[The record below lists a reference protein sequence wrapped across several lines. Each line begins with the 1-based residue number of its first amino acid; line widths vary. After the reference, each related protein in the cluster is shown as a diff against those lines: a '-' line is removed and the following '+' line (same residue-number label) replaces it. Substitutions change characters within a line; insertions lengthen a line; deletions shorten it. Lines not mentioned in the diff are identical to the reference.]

1 MLPIGDEAGATR
13 GGRIVTI
20 GLIALNVLVFFLELG
35 QGSEGALQSFITAWG
50 VVPRE
55 YSVGHDIAPT
65 IPLPY
70 WSTLITSMFL
80 HGGWMHL
87 GGNMLYLWIFGD
99 NLERVM
105 GSVKFFVF
113 YMVCGIAAGLA
124 HILFAGGSAVPSVGA
139 SGAISGV
146 LGGYLLLFPRNR
158 VRVLT
163 RGGVASVPAI
173 IVLGMWIVIQFVS
186 QLGSIADTS
195 QGGGV
200 AYMAHIGGFVAGLV
214 LVKLFATA
222 RLATA

>member
-1 MLPIGDEAGATR
+1 
-13 GGRIVTI
+13 
-20 GLIALNVLVFFLELG
+20 
-35 QGSEGALQSFITAWG
+35 
-50 VVPRE
+50 
-55 YSVGHDIAPT
+55 
-65 IPLPY
+65 
-70 WSTLITSMFL
+70 
-80 HGGWMHL
+80 
-87 GGNMLYLWIFGD
+87 MLYLWIFGD

-163 RGGVASVPAI
+163 RSGVASVPAI
-173 IVLGMWIVIQFVS
+173 VVLGMWIVIQFVS

-200 AYMAHIGGFVAGLV
+200 AYMAHIGGFVAGLI
-214 LVKLFATA
+214 LVKLFAT
-222 RLATA
+222 RQPATA